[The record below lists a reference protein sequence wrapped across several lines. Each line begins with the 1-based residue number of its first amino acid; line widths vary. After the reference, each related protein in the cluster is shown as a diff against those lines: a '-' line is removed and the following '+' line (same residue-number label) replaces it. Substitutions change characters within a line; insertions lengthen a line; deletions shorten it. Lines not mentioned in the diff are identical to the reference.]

1 MPGWTEHATC
11 GMVLLITMLVLNY
24 FCNFFPFTFTL
35 LDFLLIP
42 IVAFIYSLL
51 PDCDIRNSKIYGV
64 ILTTFLIG
72 IIYCFLV
79 GLAWYGIG
87 LAVVLIIISSLKHR
101 GVMHTILAGIILSL
115 PLLYF
120 GGFYMVLGLMC
131 IIAHLILDMEL
142 KIY

>member
-1 MPGWTEHATC
+1 
-11 GMVLLITMLVLNY
+11 
-24 FCNFFPFTFTL
+24 
-35 LDFLLIP
+35 
-42 IVAFIYSLL
+42 LL